1 MTVSIELYCT
11 TKCSA
16 MMTETWNGKDL
27 NTKLRRMARIRKSML
42 SVSCCCWMESWT
54 EVEVVE
60 EEEKEELN
68 LDEEGFGVEVE
79 VEEVED
85 VEAEERE
92 AVLEVINVFNWED
105 LRIWKSD
112 KEEAR
117 RDREEEIK
125 PEDGSS
131 KVSIVCIVSP

>member
-1 MTVSIELYCT
+1 
-11 TKCSA
+11 
-16 MMTETWNGKDL
+16 
-27 NTKLRRMARIRKSML
+27 
-42 SVSCCCWMESWT
+42 MESWT

>member
-1 MTVSIELYCT
+1 
-11 TKCSA
+11 
-16 MMTETWNGKDL
+16 
-27 NTKLRRMARIRKSML
+27 
-42 SVSCCCWMESWT
+42 MESWT
-54 EVEVVE
+54 EVEVEVVE

-68 LDEEGFGVEVE
+68 LDEEGFGDAVE

>member
-1 MTVSIELYCT
+1 
-11 TKCSA
+11 
-16 MMTETWNGKDL
+16 
-27 NTKLRRMARIRKSML
+27 
-42 SVSCCCWMESWT
+42 MESWT
-54 EVEVVE
+54 EVEVE
-60 EEEKEELN
+60 EEEMN
-68 LDEEGFGVEVE
+68 LDEEGFGDDVE

-105 LRIWKSD
+105 LRMWKSD

>member
-1 MTVSIELYCT
+1 
-11 TKCSA
+11 
-16 MMTETWNGKDL
+16 
-27 NTKLRRMARIRKSML
+27 
-42 SVSCCCWMESWT
+42 MESWT

-105 LRIWKSD
+105 LRMWKSD

>member
-1 MTVSIELYCT
+1 
-11 TKCSA
+11 
-16 MMTETWNGKDL
+16 
-27 NTKLRRMARIRKSML
+27 
-42 SVSCCCWMESWT
+42 MESWT

-68 LDEEGFGVEVE
+68 LDGEGFGVEVE

>member
-1 MTVSIELYCT
+1 
-11 TKCSA
+11 
-16 MMTETWNGKDL
+16 
-27 NTKLRRMARIRKSML
+27 
-42 SVSCCCWMESWT
+42 MESWT
-54 EVEVVE
+54 EVEVEVE
-60 EEEKEELN
+60 EEEKEEMNLD

>member
-1 MTVSIELYCT
+1 
-11 TKCSA
+11 
-16 MMTETWNGKDL
+16 
-27 NTKLRRMARIRKSML
+27 
-42 SVSCCCWMESWT
+42 MESWT

-68 LDEEGFGVEVE
+68 LDEEGFGDAVE

-125 PEDGSS
+125 PEDASS

>member
-1 MTVSIELYCT
+1 
-11 TKCSA
+11 
-16 MMTETWNGKDL
+16 MTETWNGKDW
-27 NTKLRRMARIRKSML
+27 NTKLRRMARIRKSTL
-42 SVSCCCWMESWT
+42 SLLDCCWMESWT

-125 PEDGSS
+125 PEDASS

>member
-1 MTVSIELYCT
+1 
-11 TKCSA
+11 
-16 MMTETWNGKDL
+16 
-27 NTKLRRMARIRKSML
+27 
-42 SVSCCCWMESWT
+42 MESWT

-68 LDEEGFGVEVE
+68 LDEEGFGDAVE